1 MVSEKMIHVRRT
13 RAEEIAAEEERWTKE
28 ISKKQTL
35 LLEEA
40 FLACDGVTPM
50 EEEINNLSM
59 SVEIEESACRGW
71 FVRRRNQKKE
81 EEKKEKKEKKK
92 KEEEEMNATAALDL
106 GDESEGDDEIILI
119 TEGEEKSE
127 KKKEEEDVEEVHM

>member
-1 MVSEKMIHVRRT
+1 MVSEKMIHIRK
-13 RAEEIAAEEERWTKE
+13 RAIDIAAEELRWSKL

-50 EEEINNLSM
+50 EEEINNLSK
-59 SVEIEESACRGW
+59 SVEIEESAVRSW
-71 FVRRRNQKKE
+71 FVRKRNQKKGE
-81 EEKKEKKEKKK
+81 LMK
-92 KEEEEMNATAALDL
+92 NATAARDL
-106 GDESEGDDEIILI
+106 GDESEGDDEIILL

-127 KKKEEEDVEEVHM
+127 KTEEEDV

>member
-92 KEEEEMNATAALDL
+92 KEEMNATAALDL

-127 KKKEEEDVEEVHM
+127 KKKEEEDVEVHM

>member
-92 KEEEEMNATAALDL
+92 KEEMNATAALDL

-119 TEGEEKSE
+119 TEGEEKSV

>member
-1 MVSEKMIHVRRT
+1 MVSEKMIHIRK
-13 RAEEIAAEEERWTKE
+13 RAIDIAAEELRWSKL

-50 EEEINNLSM
+50 EEEINNLSK
-59 SVEIEESACRGW
+59 SVEIEESAVRSW
-71 FVRRRNQKKE
+71 FVRKRNQKKGE
-81 EEKKEKKEKKK
+81 L
-92 KEEEEMNATAALDL
+92 MNATAARDL

-127 KKKEEEDVEEVHM
+127 KTEEDV

>member
-92 KEEEEMNATAALDL
+92 KEEMNATAALDL

-119 TEGEEKSE
+119 TEGEEKSV
-127 KKKEEEDVEEVHM
+127 KKKEGEDVEEVHM